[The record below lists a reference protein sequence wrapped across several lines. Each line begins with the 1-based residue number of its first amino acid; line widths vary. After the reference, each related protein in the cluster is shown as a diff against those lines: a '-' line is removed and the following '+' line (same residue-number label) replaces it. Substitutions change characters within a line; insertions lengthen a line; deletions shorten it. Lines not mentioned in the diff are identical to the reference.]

1 MKAAKSFLISSL
13 VLFFSMTVQIV
24 AFGASPRD
32 LTPEEFFEKGA
43 GILLGEIVEFQVL
56 GQEWNYEYGNVVIR
70 VDEVLEGEVNAALL
84 NFPYQR
90 QLGPE
95 IENGYGW
102 NLAARPEVGRKL
114 IIYFTRQDGMY
125 SVSTLGANSVQE
137 ISSFNAPK
145 IKALRETV
153 RLHRLPR

>member
-1 MKAAKSFLISSL
+1 MLAKSFLISSL
-13 VLFFSMTVQIV
+13 LLFFSIAVQID
-24 AFGASPRD
+24 AFGASPRR
-32 LTPEEFFEKGA
+32 LTPEEFLEKGA
-43 GILLGEIVEFQVL
+43 GILLGEIVEFQVV

-84 NFPYQR
+84 TFPYQR

-102 NLAARPEVGRKL
+102 NLAARPEVGKKL
-114 IIYFTRQDGMY
+114 IIYFTRQDGTY
-125 SVSTLGANSVQE
+125 SVSTLGANSIQK

-145 IKALRETV
+145 IEALREAV
-153 RLHRLPR
+153 RLHRLAK